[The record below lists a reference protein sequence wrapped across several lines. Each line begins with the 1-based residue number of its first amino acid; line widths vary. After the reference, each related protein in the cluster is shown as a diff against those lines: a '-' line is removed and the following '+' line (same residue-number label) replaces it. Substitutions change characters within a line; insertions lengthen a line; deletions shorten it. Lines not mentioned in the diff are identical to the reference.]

1 MTFKFSVGAIL
12 AVALICCHTI
22 DKVDARAAIP
32 GQADQYPYMNEAMV
46 VLGSDYTW
54 QAYEVVTN
62 DRYIL
67 TMFRITGDANGNKI
81 EGQGSRGPL
90 LMQHGFMTDSISW
103 FHTSDDTRPAL
114 PVLLFQAGFDVWLG
128 NNRGTR
134 HSRKHLTLDADT

>member
-1 MTFKFSVGAIL
+1 M
-12 AVALICCHTI
+12 
-22 DKVDARAAIP
+22 
-32 GQADQYPYMNEAMV
+32 
-46 VLGSDYTW
+46 
-54 QAYEVVTN
+54 VTN

-81 EGQGSRGPL
+81 EGQGSKGPL

-134 HSRKHLTLDADT
+134 HSRKHLTLDADS